1 MTEKVMNLPSPSI
14 YEVIEHNLD
23 PNLKLP
29 REFSLRAHRRSPG
42 EKLVYADGFME
53 GNLTGPDPGE
63 ETSQELLEILEKLRD
78 KQFGEALKALNAFFD
93 EDEELMNPL
102 VGMVHEFI
110 GQQDQAVVGDL
121 IYFAKHLLVETDRI
135 ELVKF
140 ALTLLE
146 YYPSEYDMEVGRQI
160 LDLAQCNEFTLFA
173 LRNMVQWDDSQEMI
187 FELIQH
193 VYGWGRIFAMEVL
206 DPEPA
211 EVQHWMLEQGW
222 DNDVNPE
229 YTALMIATDVKLD
242 EVLRQAEKISEAA
255 FRGASVLVE
264 GLLQDEPIPGIS
276 EWPDPLGLLNHYLEQ
291 ALERKLSWKEY
302 QTIWHVVQFGE
313 QHKDQPGMTGLV
325 TKGGKLLTTFAC
337 AEVVIKAMEQG
348 EGFEL
353 ARALELPYHPAAEK
367 LVREDP
373 LGNVELL
380 SYALTTDQLNNQ
392 ELTGLY
398 EKALPLEALAA
409 GRVQPGGDELE
420 LELAYMQLAMVGG
433 QLYGFPGVGE
443 DLVHAALHCG
453 NALCQEVAQ
462 QVEEQW
468 HDLGWSH
475 QLCN

>member
-1 MTEKVMNLPSPSI
+1 
-14 YEVIEHNLD
+14 
-23 PNLKLP
+23 
-29 REFSLRAHRRSPG
+29 
-42 EKLVYADGFME
+42 
-53 GNLTGPDPGE
+53 
-63 ETSQELLEILEKLRD
+63 
-78 KQFGEALKALNAFFD
+78 
-93 EDEELMNPL
+93 
-102 VGMVHEFI
+102 
-110 GQQDQAVVGDL
+110 
-121 IYFAKHLLVETDRI
+121 
-135 ELVKF
+135 
-140 ALTLLE
+140 
-146 YYPSEYDMEVGRQI
+146 MEVGRQI

-264 GLLQDEPIPGIS
+264 GLLQDEPFRGFGVAGS
-276 EWPDPLGLLNHYLEQ
+276 LGAAEPLFGT

-398 EKALPLEALAA
+398 EKALPLEAWQREGCSRAA
-409 GRVQPGGDELE
+409 TELE
-420 LELAYMQLAMVGG
+420 LELAYMQLAMVVG